1 MILVTPERALSLRDL
16 LDNAVSRLGIKQL
29 AGDMGLYKP
38 LSRFCVTGFD
48 NLADL
53 PFFLRLE
60 TICIVPLRHLPSSE
74 GAQTFPLLQ
83 STFSVR
89 VNTSTAACV
98 VLAGADQIP
107 EFLIHHLGN
116 SEMILFSSVY
126 DEYLLESRLIG
137 LIREKTERRT
147 TISGGLVNLDGMG
160 IMITGESGLGK
171 TSCALELVKRGHRWV
186 ADDVVMIE
194 KKSNELLYGRSY
206 DFEFP
211 LLEIK
216 GWGIVR
222 AEEVMPSSSIMR
234 ETRIDCLIELV
245 DKEEME
251 NREEQG
257 DPLRIMN
264 IIGTNLLCIPLA
276 VSGDA
281 SHMAAEVESCIR
293 TLRQLR
299 RLR

>member
-1 MILVTPERALSLRDL
+1 MMLVTPERALFLRDL
-16 LDNAVSRLGIKQL
+16 LDNAATRLGIKQF
-29 AGDMGLYKP
+29 AGDIGLCKS

-186 ADDVVMIE
+186 ADDVAVVE
-194 KKSNELLYGRSY
+194 KKSDGLLYGRSWK
-206 DFEFP
+206 FECP

-222 AEEVMPSSSIMR
+222 AEEVMMPSSIMR
-234 ETRIDCLIELV
+234 ETRIDFFVELV
-245 DKEEME
+245 EEEKRGKGGEPGNSLKNLNILGAHLPCMVIPASRGASNMATKVE
-251 NREEQG
+251 
-257 DPLRIMN
+257 DCLR
-264 IIGTNLLCIPLA
+264 T
-276 VSGDA
+276 
-281 SHMAAEVESCIR
+281 
-293 TLRQLR
+293 LR
-299 RLR
+299 RLRKLG

>member
-1 MILVTPERALSLRDL
+1 MMLVTPERALFLRDL
-16 LDNAVSRLGIKQL
+16 LDNAATRLGIKQF
-29 AGDMGLYKP
+29 AGDIGLCKS
-38 LSRFCVTGFD
+38 LSRFCVTGFN

-53 PFFLRLE
+53 PFFLPLE
-60 TICIVPLRHLPSSE
+60 TICIIPLRLLP
-74 GAQTFPLLQ
+74 FLQ
-83 STFSVR
+83 SPLFFPR
-89 VNTSTAACV
+89 VNHSTTAGV
-98 VLAGADQIP
+98 VLAGADRIP
-107 EFLIHHLGN
+107 EPLIHHFRN
-116 SEMILFSSVY
+116 SEMFLFSSVY
-126 DEYLLESRLIG
+126 DEFLLESRLTG

-186 ADDVVMIE
+186 ADDVVTIE
-194 KKSNELLYGRSY
+194 KKSDELLYGRSY